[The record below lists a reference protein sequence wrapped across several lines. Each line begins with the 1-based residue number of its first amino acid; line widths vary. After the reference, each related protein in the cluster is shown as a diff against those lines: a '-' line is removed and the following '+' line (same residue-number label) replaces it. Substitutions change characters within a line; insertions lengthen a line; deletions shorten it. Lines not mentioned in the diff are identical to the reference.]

1 MIEQE
6 SLLFSKKDIDILR
19 SLAHKLVELINDSEE
34 EKKKTLW
41 LEHNKL
47 QKTRPLIFCDP
58 ENGWNEIILPSDIKS
73 ENILARRWEFE
84 LRKEIFRAEKMKDDK
99 VIEPALEISYFWIDS
114 GWGMKEKKVGGENGG
129 SYKWEAPLSDYAE
142 ITKLH
147 FPRIE
152 VDHNKTI
159 QVYNVA
165 KEIFTDILEIKLKG
179 KWWWSLGLA
188 STLARLRG
196 LETIMYDMYDFPECL
211 HKLMNF
217 IKDGYLDMLDFL
229 ERNSLL
235 SLNND
240 GTYVGSGGFG
250 WTDELPS
257 KNYDG
262 LHVRTIDMWGFAES
276 QETSQISPQMF
287 EEFIFQYQIP
297 ILERFGLNCY
307 GCCEPLDKIWEVIK
321 KIPKLR
327 RVSVSPWA
335 NIKFMAEKLQ
345 DKYIFSW
352 KPNPSYLAYPQ
363 IDEDIIRKQIRK
375 ALKDTNNCV
384 VEVILKD
391 THTIGKNPFNII
403 KWCEI
408 AKQESYAI

>member
-19 SLAHKLVELINDSEE
+19 SLARKLVELINDSEE

-335 NIKFMAEKLQ
+335 NIEFMAEKLQ

-375 ALKDTNNCV
+375 ALKNTNNCV